1 MGIVATQTGLLG
13 SGINRIT
20 GDTAIRGGEMGV
32 PNHSRRLNGRFYRI
46 VAMEKRHFAAI
57 QQIAVSGA
65 GRIKGSGK
73 KNLMAGSTEIKLP
86 GILYHGL
93 TVFRSSGCR
102 SAKAA
107 VMDVVTG
114 PALNGGAFRQLI
126 NASKK
131 RGQLSAVHPG
141 GFCAILAENF
151 IAVAAGANRKGY
163 CDHRIAMGT
172 LLVCVQNIGRNPDA
186 VLRDAGRQ
194 GAMALAAD
202 VEIRRRIRMS
212 RDYRQVEGS
221 GAMAIFATDR
231 RHPPGREW
239 EITKPGGQGPA
250 IANGIV
256 AAQAG
261 GVGSGINRTRP
272 SMPGGKVT
280 CHRVGSKGFMTSQ
293 TTVAADVG
301 DVLIIGT
308 ENRDGDVTRSR
319 VGAAATAGSQRNKQQ
334 EGR

>member
-20 GDTAIRGGEMGV
+20 GDTAIRSGEMGV
-32 PNHSRRLNGRFYRI
+32 PNHRHALNGPSFQIRDAMIRRF
-46 VAMEKRHFAAI
+46 AGI
-57 QQIAVSGA
+57 QQIAVSGT

-73 KNLMAGSTEIKLP
+73 KNLMAGGTEIELP
-86 GILYHGL
+86 GIFAHRLA
-93 TVFRSSGCR
+93 VFRASGCR
-102 SAKAA
+102 SAEDAA
-107 VMDVVTG
+107 MVMAG
-114 PALNGGAFRQLI
+114 SALNKGECRQPL
-126 NASKK
+126 NVAKK
-131 RGQLSAVHPG
+131 GGQLFAVHPG
-141 GFCAILAENF
+141 GFCAILAKNI
-151 IAVAAGANRKGY
+151 IAMAAGAKGVVD
-163 CDHRIAMGT
+163 CAQRGGMSA
-172 LLVCVQNIGRNPDA
+172 LLVCGQNIGGNPGA

-202 VEIRRRIRMS
+202 VEIRHWIRMI
-212 RDYRQVEGS
+212 RDYRQVERA
-221 GAMAIFATDR
+221 GAMAIFAPDR
-231 RHPPGREW
+231 RHPPGRKR
-239 EITKPGGQGPA
+239 EIAKPGGQGPA

-261 GVGSGINRTRP
+261 GVGSGINRTGP

-280 CHRVGSKGFMTSQ
+280 SHRVGSKGFMTSQ

-308 ENRDGDVTRSR
+308 ENRDGDVARSR